1 MVMSGLVN
9 KVDVSHFRLSL
20 HLTTA
25 FIILTLILWQ
35 IFNLRVKLNSNYG
48 YIKFKLPE
56 IFIFLI
62 FLQIIVGAFVSGM
75 DAGKIYN
82 SWPNMGTAYF
92 PDDNE
97 FVNLFKLSAFS
108 DPSLVQFIHR
118 NLAYIIG
125 FYYLFMFYK
134 IYKNKIFDLYKSINV
149 LGFFILL
156 QIFLGII
163 TVLYGAQ
170 IYIAS
175 MHQIS
180 SIFLVSSCIYFLF
193 LNTRFN

>member
-1 MVMSGLVN
+1 
-9 KVDVSHFRLSL
+9 
-20 HLTTA
+20 
-25 FIILTLILWQ
+25 
-35 IFNLRVKLNSNYG
+35 
-48 YIKFKLPE
+48 
-56 IFIFLI
+56 
-62 FLQIIVGAFVSGM
+62 
-75 DAGKIYN
+75 
-82 SWPNMGTAYF
+82 MGTEYF

-134 IYKNKIFDLYKSINV
+134 IYKDKIFDLYKSINV